1 MSSDRFSETTPA
13 DAPSYDGTPAPIQT
27 SGTLSTGAV
36 IMPRVQSQV
45 SPQVNTQFPQ
55 GVPAPVAVQLSTL
68 GSGIKQIGSPQQYAV
83 SLSLSNTQTVQIVP
97 VMANALNE
105 VVSAVAPNVF
115 TYTYRSRN
123 INVATVSPTGL
134 VRAVSNGQ
142 CEILVMNTRA
152 ANLPF
157 VNATPSGTEGVQ
169 ASLQVTV
176 TDF

>member
-1 MSSDRFSETTPA
+1 MSSDRYAETSQS

-45 SPQVNTQFPQ
+45 TPQVNTQFPQ
-55 GVPAPVAVQLSTL
+55 GVPAPVAVQLS
-68 GSGIKQIGSPQQYAV
+68 GSGIKQIGSPQQYGV
-83 SLSLSNTQTVQIVP
+83 TLSLSNTDTVQIVP
-97 VMANALNE
+97 AMANALNE
-105 VVSAVAPNVF
+105 IVAATAPNVF

-123 INVATVSPTGL
+123 INVATVSSTGL
-134 VRAVSNGQ
+134 VTAVSSGQ
-142 CEILVMNTRA
+142 CEILVINTRA

-157 VNATPSGTEGVQ
+157 VNTMPSGTEGVQ

-176 TDF
+176 TE

>member
-1 MSSDRFSETTPA
+1 MSSDRYAETTPA
-13 DAPSYDGTPAPIQT
+13 DAPSYAGTPAPIQT

-45 SPQVNTQFPQ
+45 TPQVNTQFPQ
-55 GVPAPVAVQLSTL
+55 GVPAPVAVQLS
-68 GSGIKQIGSPQQYAV
+68 GSGIKQIGSPQQYGV
-83 SLSLSNTQTVQIVP
+83 SLSLSNTDTVQIVP

-105 VVSAVAPNVF
+105 IVAATAPNVF

-142 CEILVMNTRA
+142 CEILVINTRA

-176 TDF
+176 TD

>member
-1 MSSDRFSETTPA
+1 MSSDRYAETTPA

-45 SPQVNTQFPQ
+45 TPQVNTQFPQ
-55 GVPAPVAVQLSTL
+55 GVPAPVAVQLS
-68 GSGIKQIGSPQQYAV
+68 GSGIKQIGSPQQYGV
-83 SLSLSNTQTVQIVP
+83 TLSLSNTDTVQIVP
-97 VMANALNE
+97 AMANALND
-105 VVSAVAPNVF
+105 VVPAVAPNVF

-134 VRAVSNGQ
+134 VRAVFNGQ
-142 CEILVMNTRA
+142 CEILVINTRA

-176 TDF
+176 TE

>member
-1 MSSDRFSETTPA
+1 
-13 DAPSYDGTPAPIQT
+13 
-27 SGTLSTGAV
+27 
-36 IMPRVQSQV
+36 
-45 SPQVNTQFPQ
+45 
-55 GVPAPVAVQLSTL
+55 
-68 GSGIKQIGSPQQYAV
+68 
-83 SLSLSNTQTVQIVP
+83 
-97 VMANALNE
+97 MANALNE
-105 VVSAVAPNVF
+105 IVAATAPNVF

-142 CEILVMNTRA
+142 CEILVINTRA

-176 TDF
+176 TD

>member
-1 MSSDRFSETTPA
+1 MSSDRYAETSQS

-45 SPQVNTQFPQ
+45 TPQVNTQFPQ
-55 GVPAPVAVQLSTL
+55 GVPAPVAVQLS
-68 GSGIKQIGSPQQYAV
+68 GSGIKQIGSPQQFGAT
-83 SLSLSNTQTVQIVP
+83 LSLSGTDTVQITP
-97 VMANALNE
+97 AMANALNE
-105 VVSAVAPNVF
+105 IVAATAPNVF

-123 INVATVSPTGL
+123 INVATVNSSGL
-134 VRAVSNGQ
+134 VTAVGRGQ
-142 CEILVMNTRA
+142 CEVLVINTRA

-157 VNATPSGTEGVQ
+157 VNTMPSGTEGVQ

-176 TDF
+176 TE

>member
-55 GVPAPVAVQLSTL
+55 GVPAPVAVQLS
-68 GSGIKQIGSPQQYAV
+68 G
-83 SLSLSNTQTVQIVP
+83 
-97 VMANALNE
+97 
-105 VVSAVAPNVF
+105 
-115 TYTYRSRN
+115 
-123 INVATVSPTGL
+123 
-134 VRAVSNGQ
+134 
-142 CEILVMNTRA
+142 
-152 ANLPF
+152 LPF

-176 TDF
+176 TD

>member
-1 MSSDRFSETTPA
+1 MSSDRYAETSQS
-13 DAPSYDGTPAPIQT
+13 DAATYDGTPAPIQT

-45 SPQVNTQFPQ
+45 NPQVNTQFPQ
-55 GVPAPVAVQLSTL
+55 GVPAPVAVQLS

-83 SLSLSNTQTVQIVP
+83 SLSLSGTGTVQLVP
-97 VMANALNE
+97 AMANALNE
-105 VVSAVAPNVF
+105 VVSPVAPNVF

-142 CEILVMNTRA
+142 CEILVINTRA

-176 TDF
+176 TD